1 MNCATIG
8 LLVEMKRR
16 SGVAN
21 FGREDPNQMERLKSI
36 YRALWLEKITSLK
49 RFIPQ
54 DLTAVKMETEA
65 KQ

>member
-1 MNCATIG
+1 MNFATIG

-21 FGREDPNQMERLKSI
+21 LGGEDPNQMERLKSI
-36 YRALWLEKITSLK
+36 YRALWSEKITSLK
-49 RFIPQ
+49 RFMPQ
-54 DLTAVKMETEA
+54 DSTAVKMETEA